1 MRKYQRVSN
10 SELQELLNK
19 MQDYEC
25 CECTEGCLLDSAI
38 YAATNKRGC
47 EMTIAAFETYLN
59 EWSSAYTVYIA
70 VTEGDVKKLWNKWY
84 EFVEANEQN
93 EEETITL

>member
-25 CECTEGCLLDSAI
+25 SECTEGCMLDSAI
-38 YAATNKRGC
+38 YTATNKRGC

-70 VTEGDVKKLWNKWY
+70 VTEGDVRKLWKKWD